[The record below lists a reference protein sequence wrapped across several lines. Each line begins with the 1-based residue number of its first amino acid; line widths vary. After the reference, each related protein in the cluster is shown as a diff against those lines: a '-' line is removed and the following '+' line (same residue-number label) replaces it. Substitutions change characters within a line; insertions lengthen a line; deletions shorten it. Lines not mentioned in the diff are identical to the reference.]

1 VAGTFPCAKV
11 CNARSYKNAQY
22 FAETEQYPSR
32 YDRSWALFGN
42 VSSLEIIVPFD
53 SEDVAP
59 ELRRRRAGVTDFSPR
74 GGRNKDKT
82 KTTGRH
88 GCTARATLN
97 MLRGCGHDKEYEGC
111 KQGHK
116 AFQGIDESSASA
128 RT

>member
-59 ELRRRRAGVTDFSPR
+59 ELRRRRAGVTDFSTR
-74 GGRNKDKT
+74 GGRKEQGQDENNRK
-82 KTTGRH
+82 
-88 GCTARATLN
+88 ARVY
-97 MLRGCGHDKEYEGC
+97 GKSYS
-111 KQGHK
+111 KYV
-116 AFQGIDESSASA
+116 A
-128 RT
+128 RWMRT